1 MRQLLLS
8 DWGIPTAIISDRD
21 RKFTLDFWQGMW
33 EALGTKLLMTAAYH
47 PQADGLAERKNQTV
61 EIALRFFVFER
72 PETH

>member
-1 MRQLLLS
+1 
-8 DWGIPTAIISDRD
+8 
-21 RKFTLDFWQGMW
+21 MW
-33 EALGTKLLMTAAYH
+33 EALGTKLLMTAAYY